1 MTLRESNDSSPTL
14 QEQFFSDASV
24 LKTALAGNEN
34 YPYSYGMQRNI
45 FIPDPPERIPSTP
58 KSATQAAIEETFSF
72 DGPPDAMISV
82 AGKVYLYFGGNGYF
96 GLQADPEVL
105 AATCEAVLRYG
116 VGTATTRTAFTSP
129 PVFEVERRIAEM
141 LGTPHALYTASG
153 YLANQILLES
163 LEKTF
168 DKVFI
173 DEAAH
178 YSLFDAVRRLR
189 GARRKPITFKH
200 RNPDD
205 LREQLDSNLQL
216 HERPIVLTDGVFS
229 SLGTIAPLDE
239 YTELLT
245 QYDGASLLVDDA
257 HGFGVLGNTGKGTL
271 EHFGL
276 DTATVNQ
283 TVTDSLDDFGLESA
297 ASESVRTYL
306 TFSLSKAV
314 GGSGGSIPGSESFI
328 QRLKDWSAVYF
339 GASAPS
345 SPIAAATAKSLS
357 MLVDPTFR
365 QKLQENAKFLRVGLR
380 RIGLKIDESPL
391 PMVILTLGSAGNMR
405 RIQKELS
412 ESGILVSYLPRNV
425 GLGSQ
430 GALRIAVFST
440 HTPQMIQEL
449 LDSLRST
456 ICG

>member
-1 MTLRESNDSSPTL
+1 M
-14 QEQFFSDASV
+14 
-24 LKTALAGNEN
+24 
-34 YPYSYGMQRNI
+34 YRNI
-45 FIPDPPERIPSTP
+45 FIPDPPERTPSTP

-72 DGPPDAMISV
+72 DGPPDAMVSV

-96 GLQADPEVL
+96 GFQADPEVL

-141 LGTPHALYTASG
+141 VGTSHALYTASG
-153 YLANQILLES
+153 YVANQILLES

-178 YSLFDAVRRLR
+178 YSLFDAVKRLR
-189 GARRKPITFKH
+189 GTKRKPITFKH
-200 RNPDD
+200 RNAED
-205 LREQLDSNLQL
+205 LRDQLDSNLQI

-229 SLGTIAPLDE
+229 LLGTIAPLNE
-239 YTELLT
+239 YSELLAN
-245 QYDGASLLVDDA
+245 YEGASFLVDDA
-257 HGFGVLGNTGKGTL
+257 HGFGVLGDTGRGTL

-276 DTATVNQ
+276 DTSVVNQ
-283 TVTDSLDDFGLESA
+283 TVADSMDDFALDMPV
-297 ASESVRTYL
+297 SETVRTYL

-314 GGSGGSIPGSESFI
+314 GGSGGTIPGSESFI

-339 GASAPS
+339 GASAPA

-357 MLVDPTFR
+357 MLTDPAFR
-365 QKLQENAKFLRVGLR
+365 QKLQDNVKLLRTGLR
-380 RIGLKIDESPL
+380 SIGLEGEESPL
-391 PMVILTLGSAGNMR
+391 PMVILTLGSSGNMR

-412 ESGILVSYLPRNV
+412 ESGILISYVPRNV

-430 GALRIAVFST
+430 GALRIAVFAT

-449 LDSLRST
+449 MDVFRGVL
-456 ICG
+456 

>member
-1 MTLRESNDSSPTL
+1 MHH
-14 QEQFFSDASV
+14 
-24 LKTALAGNEN
+24 
-34 YPYSYGMQRNI
+34 NI
-45 FIPDPPERIPSTP
+45 FISDPPERSASTP
-58 KSATQAAIEETFSF
+58 KSATQTAIEETFSF

-153 YLANQILLES
+153 YVANQILIES

-168 DKVFI
+168 DRVFI

-189 GARRKPITFKH
+189 GTRRKPITFKH
-200 RNPDD
+200 RDTDD
-205 LREQLDSNLQL
+205 LQGQLDSNLQL

-229 SLGTIAPLDE
+229 LLGTIAPLGE
-239 YTELLT
+239 YTELLAN
-245 QYDGASLLVDDA
+245 YEGASLLVDDA
-257 HGFGVLGNTGKGTL
+257 HGFGVLGDSGRGTL

-276 DTATVNQ
+276 DTSTVNQ
-283 TVTDSLDDFGLESA
+283 TITDSLDDFGLESSSGEA
-297 ASESVRTYL
+297 VRTYL

-314 GGSGGSIPGSESFI
+314 GGSGGILPGSESFI

-339 GASAPS
+339 GASAPA

-357 MLVDPTFR
+357 MLTDATFR
-365 QKLQENAKFLRVGLR
+365 QKLRGNIKLLRTGLR
-380 RIGLKIDESPL
+380 RIGLEVGESPL
-391 PMVILTLGSAGNMR
+391 PMVIFTLGSSGNMR

-412 ESGILVSYLPRNV
+412 ESGILVSYLPRNA

-430 GALRIAVFST
+430 GALRIAIFAT

-449 LDSLRST
+449 IDALRSAM
-456 ICG
+456 

>member
-1 MTLRESNDSSPTL
+1 MRHIS
-14 QEQFFSDASV
+14 
-24 LKTALAGNEN
+24 
-34 YPYSYGMQRNI
+34 
-45 FIPDPPERIPSTP
+45 IPDPPERTPSTP
-58 KSATQAAIEETFSF
+58 KSAIQATIEETFSF

-141 LGTPHALYTASG
+141 IGTPHALYTASG
-153 YLANQILLES
+153 YVANQILLES

-168 DKVFI
+168 DRVFI

-189 GARRKPITFKH
+189 GARRKPIPFKH
-200 RNPDD
+200 RDVEN

-229 SLGTIAPLDE
+229 LLGTIAPLDR
-239 YTELLT
+239 YTELLAN
-245 QYDGASLLVDDA
+245 YDGASLLVDDA
-257 HGFGVLGNTGKGTL
+257 HGFGVLGETGRGTL

-276 DTATVNQ
+276 DTSVVNQ
-283 TVTDSLDDFGLESA
+283 TVTDTVDDLGLDLPTND
-297 ASESVRTYL
+297 SVRTYL

-314 GGSGGSIPGSESFI
+314 GGSGGTIPGTESFI

-339 GASAPS
+339 GASAPA

-357 MLVDPTFR
+357 MLTDPLFR
-365 QKLQENAKFLRVGLR
+365 QKLQENIKLFRAGLR
-380 RIGLKIDESPL
+380 NIGLQNNGLDTDESPL
-391 PMVILTLGSAGNMR
+391 PMAILTLGSSGNMR

-430 GALRIAVFST
+430 GALRIAIFAT

-449 LDSLRST
+449 IDTLREVL
-456 ICG
+456 

>member
-1 MTLRESNDSSPTL
+1 VPFVHINSN
-14 QEQFFSDASV
+14 
-24 LKTALAGNEN
+24 TALAEMEKFP
-34 YPYSYGMQRNI
+34 YPYTMYRNI
-45 FIPDPPERIPSTP
+45 FIPDPPERTPSTP

-141 LGTPHALYTASG
+141 LAVPHALYTASG

-168 DKVFI
+168 DRVFI

-189 GARRKPITFKH
+189 GTKRKPITFKH
-200 RNPDD
+200 RSTDD
-205 LREQLDSNLQL
+205 LREQLDTNLQL
-216 HERPIVLTDGVFS
+216 HERPIVLTDGIFS
-229 SLGTIAPLDE
+229 LLGTIAPLND

-245 QYDGASLLVDDA
+245 NYEGASLLVDDA
-257 HGFGVLGNTGKGTL
+257 HGFSVLGDTGRGTL

-276 DTATVNQ
+276 DTSAVNQ
-283 TVTDSLDDFGLESA
+283 TATDSMDDFGLESP
-297 ASESVRTYL
+297 ASEAVRTYL

-314 GGSGGSIPGSESFI
+314 GGSGGIIPGTESFI

-339 GASAPS
+339 GASAPA

-357 MLVDPTFR
+357 MLTDATLR
-365 QKLQENAKFLRVGLR
+365 QKLQENVKLLRAGLR
-380 RIGLKIDESPL
+380 SIGLEVEASPL
-391 PMVILTLGSAGNMR
+391 PMVILTLGSSGNMK

-412 ESGILVSYLPRNV
+412 ASGILVSYIPRNA

-430 GALRIAVFST
+430 GALRIAVLAT

-449 LDSLRST
+449 IDALRGT
-456 ICG
+456 I

>member
-1 MTLRESNDSSPTL
+1 MYRHIS
-14 QEQFFSDASV
+14 
-24 LKTALAGNEN
+24 
-34 YPYSYGMQRNI
+34 
-45 FIPDPPERIPSTP
+45 IPDPPGRTPSTP

-129 PVFEVERRIAEM
+129 PVFEVERRTAEM

-153 YLANQILLES
+153 YVANQILLES

-168 DKVFI
+168 DRIFI

-178 YSLFDAVRRLR
+178 YSLFDAIRRLR

-200 RNPDD
+200 RNTND

-229 SLGTIAPLDE
+229 LLGTIAPLNE
-239 YTELLT
+239 YTTLLT
-245 QYDGASLLVDDA
+245 HYEGASLLVDDA
-257 HGFGVLGNTGKGTL
+257 HGFGVLGESGRGTL

-276 DTATVNQ
+276 DTSVVNQ
-283 TVTDSLDDFGLESA
+283 TAADSMDDLGFPCTDTA
-297 ASESVRTYL
+297 ISESVRTYL

-314 GGSGGSIPGSESFI
+314 GGSGGIIPGSESFI

-339 GASAPS
+339 GASAPA

-357 MLVDPTFR
+357 MLIDSTFR
-365 QKLQENAKFLRVGLR
+365 QKLQENVKSLHSGLR
-380 RIGLKIDESPL
+380 RIGLEITESPL
-391 PMVILTLGSAGNMR
+391 PMVILTLGSSGNMR

-412 ESGILVSYLPRNV
+412 ESGILVSYLPRNA

-430 GALRIAVFST
+430 GALRIAVFAT
-440 HTPQMIQEL
+440 HTLQMIQEL
-449 LDSLRST
+449 IDSLRSA
-456 ICG
+456 I

>member
-1 MTLRESNDSSPTL
+1 MYPSIFASN
-14 QEQFFSDASV
+14 
-24 LKTALAGNEN
+24 
-34 YPYSYGMQRNI
+34 
-45 FIPDPPERIPSTP
+45 PPERTPSMP
-58 KSATQAAIEETFSF
+58 KSATQAALEETFSF

-129 PVFEVERRIAEM
+129 PVFEVERRIADM

-153 YLANQILLES
+153 YVANQILLES

-178 YSLFDAVRRLR
+178 YSLFDAVKRLR
-189 GARRKPITFKH
+189 GTKRKPITFKH
-200 RNPDD
+200 RDADD

-229 SLGTIAPLDE
+229 LLGTIAPLND
-239 YTELLT
+239 YVELLT
-245 QYDGASLLVDDA
+245 HYEGASLLVDDA
-257 HGFGVLGNTGKGTL
+257 HGFGVLGDLGRGTL

-276 DTATVNQ
+276 DTSSVNQ
-283 TVTDSLDDFGLESA
+283 TATDSIDDFGLESA
-297 ASESVRTYL
+297 IGESVRTYL

-314 GGSGGSIPGSESFI
+314 GGSGGTIPGTESFI

-339 GASAPS
+339 GARAPA

-357 MLVDPTFR
+357 MLTDSSLR
-365 QKLQENAKFLRVGLR
+365 QTLQENVKLLRSGLR
-380 RIGLKIDESPL
+380 NIGLEIDDSPL

-405 RIQKELS
+405 RIQKTLS
-412 ESGILVSYLPRNV
+412 ESGILVSYLPRHV

-440 HTPQMIQEL
+440 HTPQMIQETI
-449 LDSLRST
+449 DALRRT
-456 ICG
+456 L

>member
-1 MTLRESNDSSPTL
+1 M
-14 QEQFFSDASV
+14 
-24 LKTALAGNEN
+24 
-34 YPYSYGMQRNI
+34 YNI
-45 FIPDPPERIPSTP
+45 SIPDPPERPTSPP
-58 KSATQAAIEETFSF
+58 KSATQTAIEETFSF

-141 LGTPHALYTASG
+141 LGTSHALYTASG
-153 YLANQILLES
+153 YVANQILLES

-168 DKVFI
+168 DKIFI

-189 GARRKPITFKH
+189 GTRRKPITFKH
-200 RNPDD
+200 QDVED
-205 LREQLDSNLQL
+205 LMNQLDSNLQL

-229 SLGTIAPLDE
+229 LLGTLAPLDE
-239 YTELLT
+239 YTKLLAN
-245 QYDGASLLVDDA
+245 YEGASLLVDDA
-257 HGFGVLGNTGKGTL
+257 HGFGVLGRGTL
-271 EHFGL
+271 EYFGL
-276 DTATVNQ
+276 DTQVVNKTVA
-283 TVTDSLDDFGLESA
+283 DSMDDLGLETTV
-297 ASESVRTYL
+297 SESVRIYL

-314 GGSGGSIPGSESFI
+314 GGSGGTIPGSESFI

-339 GASAPS
+339 GASAPA

-357 MLVDPTFR
+357 MLSDSTLR
-365 QKLQENAKFLRVGLR
+365 LKLQENVKLLRSGLR
-380 RIGLKIDESPL
+380 RIGLEIEESPL
-391 PMVILTLGSAGNMR
+391 PMVILILGSSGNMR
-405 RIQKELS
+405 RIQKKLS
-412 ESGILVSYLPRNV
+412 ESGILVSYLSRNA

-430 GALRIAVFST
+430 GALRIAVFAT

-449 LDSLRST
+449 VDSLRSA
-456 ICG
+456 I

>member
-1 MTLRESNDSSPTL
+1 M
-14 QEQFFSDASV
+14 
-24 LKTALAGNEN
+24 
-34 YPYSYGMQRNI
+34 RNI
-45 FIPDPPERIPSTP
+45 FISDPPERTPSTP

-141 LGTPHALYTASG
+141 IGTPHALYTASG
-153 YLANQILLES
+153 YVANQILLES

-168 DKVFI
+168 DKVFL

-178 YSLFDAVRRLR
+178 YSLFDAVKRLR
-189 GARRKPITFKH
+189 GSKRKPITFKH
-200 RNPDD
+200 RSVDD
-205 LREQLDSNLQL
+205 LREQLESNLQL

-229 SLGTIAPLDE
+229 LLGTIAPLNE
-239 YTELLT
+239 YTELLAH
-245 QYDGASLLVDDA
+245 YEGASLLVDDA
-257 HGFGVLGNTGKGTL
+257 HGFGVLGDSGRGTL

-276 DTATVNQ
+276 NTSAVNQ
-283 TVTDSLDDFGLESA
+283 TAADSMDDFGLEASA
-297 ASESVRTYL
+297 GETVRTYL

-314 GGSGGSIPGSESFI
+314 GGSGGTIPGSETFI

-357 MLVDPTFR
+357 MLTDPSFR
-365 QKLQENAKFLRVGLR
+365 QKLRDNVKLLHSGLR
-380 RIGLKIDESPL
+380 SLGLEVGESSL
-391 PMVILTLGSAGNMR
+391 PMVILTLGSSGNMR
-405 RIQKELS
+405 RIQKALS
-412 ESGILVSYLPRNV
+412 ESGVLVSYLPRNA

-430 GALRIAVFST
+430 GALRIAVFAT
-440 HTPQMIQEL
+440 HTPQMIGEL
-449 LDSLRST
+449 IDALR
-456 ICG
+456 GAV

>member
-1 MTLRESNDSSPTL
+1 M
-14 QEQFFSDASV
+14 
-24 LKTALAGNEN
+24 
-34 YPYSYGMQRNI
+34 YRNI
-45 FIPDPPERIPSTP
+45 FIPDPPERTPSTP

-82 AGKVYLYFGGNGYF
+82 AGKAYLYFGGNGYF

-129 PVFEVERRIAEM
+129 PVFEVERRVAEM
-141 LGTPHALYTASG
+141 IGTPHALYTASG
-153 YLANQILLES
+153 YVANQILLES

-168 DKVFI
+168 DRVFI

-200 RNPDD
+200 RNAND

-216 HERPIVLTDGVFS
+216 HERPIVLTDGVFAL
-229 SLGTIAPLDE
+229 LGTIAPLNE
-239 YTELLT
+239 YTELLAN
-245 QYDGASLLVDDA
+245 YEGASLLVDDA
-257 HGFGVLGNTGKGTL
+257 HGFSVLGDSGRGTL
-271 EHFGL
+271 EFFGL

-283 TVTDSLDDFGLESA
+283 TVTDSLDDLVLESTGR
-297 ASESVRTYL
+297 EVVQTYL

-314 GGSGGSIPGSESFI
+314 GGSGGIIPGSESFI

-339 GASAPS
+339 GASAPA

-357 MLVDPTFR
+357 MLTDSMFR
-365 QKLQENAKFLRVGLR
+365 QKLRDNVKLLRSGLQ
-380 RIGLKIDESPL
+380 RIGLDVQESPL
-391 PMVILTLGSAGNMR
+391 PMVILTLGSSGNMR

-412 ESGILVSYLPRNV
+412 ELGILVSYLPRNV

-430 GALRIAVFST
+430 GALRIAIFAT

-449 LDSLRST
+449 IDSLRRA
-456 ICG
+456 I

>member
-1 MTLRESNDSSPTL
+1 MGKRKGFVIPDNSKVPAKSLLPESKINRILTP
-14 QEQFFSDASV
+14 
-24 LKTALAGNEN
+24 
-34 YPYSYGMQRNI
+34 MHRNI
-45 FIPDPPERIPSTP
+45 SIPDPPERTPSTP
-58 KSATQAAIEETFSF
+58 KSAMQAAIEETFSF

-129 PVFEVERRIAEM
+129 PVFEVERRTAEM

-153 YLANQILLES
+153 YVANQILLES

-168 DKVFI
+168 DRIFI

-178 YSLFDAVRRLR
+178 YSLFDAIKRLR
-189 GARRKPITFKH
+189 GIKRKPVVFKH
-200 RNPDD
+200 RNADD

-229 SLGTIAPLDE
+229 LLGTMVPLDE
-239 YTELLT
+239 YTELLAN
-245 QYDGASLLVDDA
+245 YEGASLLVDDA
-257 HGFGVLGNTGKGTL
+257 HGFGVLGDTGRGTL

-276 DTATVNQ
+276 DTSVVNQ
-283 TVTDSLDDFGLESA
+283 TATDSIDDFGLEA
-297 ASESVRTYL
+297 TTGDAVRTYL

-314 GGSGGSIPGSESFI
+314 GGSGGIIPGTESFI

-339 GASAPS
+339 GASAPA

-357 MLVDPTFR
+357 MLTDAALR
-365 QKLQENAKFLRVGLR
+365 QKLQENVHLLRLGLR
-380 RIGLKIDESPL
+380 NIGLDVCESPL
-391 PMVILTLGSAGNMR
+391 PMVIVTLGSSGNMR
-405 RIQKELS
+405 RIQKKLS
-412 ESGILVSYLPRNV
+412 ESGILVSYLPRNA

-430 GALRIAVFST
+430 GALRIAVFAT
-440 HTPQMIQEL
+440 HTPQMIHEL
-449 LDSLRST
+449 IDSLRT
-456 ICG
+456 TV

>member
-1 MTLRESNDSSPTL
+1 MYHNL
-14 QEQFFSDASV
+14 
-24 LKTALAGNEN
+24 
-34 YPYSYGMQRNI
+34 
-45 FIPDPPERIPSTP
+45 FIPDPPERTPSTP

-72 DGPPDAMISV
+72 DGPPDALISV
-82 AGKVYLYFGGNGYF
+82 AGKAYLYFGGNGYF

-129 PVFEVERRIAEM
+129 PVFEVERRITEM
-141 LGTPHALYTASG
+141 IGTSHALYTASG
-153 YLANQILLES
+153 YVANQILLES

-168 DKVFI
+168 DRVFI

-178 YSLFDAVRRLR
+178 YSLFDAIKRLR
-189 GARRKPITFKH
+189 GTKRKPITFRH
-200 RNPDD
+200 RNADD
-205 LREQLDSNLQL
+205 LMEQLDSNLQI
-216 HERPIVLTDGVFS
+216 HERPIVVTDGVFGL
-229 SLGTIAPLDE
+229 LGTIAPLDE
-239 YTELLT
+239 YTELLAN
-245 QYDGASLLVDDA
+245 YEGASLWVDDA
-257 HGFGVLGNTGKGTL
+257 HGFGVLGEGGRGTL

-276 DTATVNQ
+276 DTSVVNQ
-283 TVTDSLDDFGLESA
+283 TATDSMDDIVFDLPT
-297 ASESVRTYL
+297 SEVVRTYL

-314 GGSGGSIPGSESFI
+314 GGSGGIIPGSESFI

-339 GASAPS
+339 GASAPA

-357 MLVDPTFR
+357 ILTDPSFR
-365 QKLQENAKFLRVGLR
+365 KKLQENVKLLRSGLR
-380 RIGLKIDESPL
+380 SIGLEVDESHL
-391 PMVILTLGSAGNMR
+391 PMVILTLGSSGNMR

-430 GALRIAVFST
+430 GALRIALFST

-449 LDSLRST
+449 VDTFRGIL
-456 ICG
+456 

>member
-1 MTLRESNDSSPTL
+1 M
-14 QEQFFSDASV
+14 
-24 LKTALAGNEN
+24 
-34 YPYSYGMQRNI
+34 YPSI
-45 FIPDPPERIPSTP
+45 FATNPPERAPSIP

-72 DGPPDAMISV
+72 DGPPDAMIAV

-153 YLANQILLES
+153 YVANQILLES

-168 DKVFI
+168 DRVFI

-200 RNPDD
+200 RNTDN

-229 SLGTIAPLDE
+229 LLGTIAPLNE

-245 QYDGASLLVDDA
+245 NYEGASLLVDDA
-257 HGFGVLGNTGKGTL
+257 HGFGILGNSGRGTL

-276 DTATVNQ
+276 DTSTVNQ
-283 TVTDSLDDFGLESA
+283 TAIDSMDDLGLELPQG
-297 ASESVRTYL
+297 ESVRTYL
-306 TFSLSKAV
+306 ALSLSKAV
-314 GGSGGSIPGSESFI
+314 GGSGGTIPGSESFI

-339 GASAPS
+339 GASAPA

-357 MLVDPTFR
+357 MLVDSMFR
-365 QKLQENAKFLRVGLR
+365 QKLQSNVKLLRAGLR
-380 RIGLKIDESPL
+380 QIGLETEVSPL
-391 PMVILTLGSAGNMR
+391 PMVILTLGSSGNMR

-412 ESGILVSYLPRNV
+412 ESGILVSYIPRNV
-425 GLGSQ
+425 GLGSE
-430 GALRIAVFST
+430 GALRIAIFST
-440 HTPQMIQEL
+440 HTPQMIHEL
-449 LDSLRST
+449 LDSLRKA
-456 ICG
+456 I

>member
-1 MTLRESNDSSPTL
+1 M
-14 QEQFFSDASV
+14 
-24 LKTALAGNEN
+24 
-34 YPYSYGMQRNI
+34 RNI
-45 FIPDPPERIPSTP
+45 FISDPPERTPSTP

-82 AGKVYLYFGGNGYF
+82 AGKIYLYFGGNGYF

-129 PVFEVERRIAEM
+129 PVFEVERRVAEM

-153 YLANQILLES
+153 YVANQILLES

-178 YSLFDAVRRLR
+178 YSLFDAIRRLR

-200 RNPDD
+200 RNRDD
-205 LREQLDSNLQL
+205 LREQLDSTLQF
-216 HERPIVLTDGVFS
+216 HERPIVLTDGVFAL
-229 SLGTIAPLDE
+229 LGTIAPLDE
-239 YTELLT
+239 YTELLAN
-245 QYDGASLLVDDA
+245 YEGSSLLVDDA
-257 HGFGVLGNTGKGTL
+257 HGFSVLGETGRGTL

-276 DTATVNQ
+276 DTAMVNQ
-283 TVTDSLDDFGLESA
+283 TAADSMDDIGLESA
-297 ASESVRTYL
+297 TSESVRTYL

-314 GGSGGSIPGSESFI
+314 GGSGGILPGSESFI

-339 GASAPS
+339 GASAPA

-357 MLVDPTFR
+357 MLTDSALR
-365 QKLQENAKFLRVGLR
+365 QQLQDNVKLLQAGLR
-380 RIGLKIDESPL
+380 SIGLEIVESSL
-391 PMVILTLGSAGNMR
+391 PMAILTLGSAGNMR

-412 ESGILVSYLPRNV
+412 ASGILISYMPRNS

-430 GALRIAVFST
+430 GALRIAVFAT
-440 HTPQMIQEL
+440 HTPEMIQEL
-449 LDSLRST
+449 IDSLRSAV
-456 ICG
+456 

>member
-1 MTLRESNDSSPTL
+1 M
-14 QEQFFSDASV
+14 
-24 LKTALAGNEN
+24 
-34 YPYSYGMQRNI
+34 RNI
-45 FIPDPPERIPSTP
+45 FIPDPPERTPSTP

-72 DGPPDAMISV
+72 DGPPDAMVSV
-82 AGKVYLYFGGNGYF
+82 AGKAYLYFGGNGYF
-96 GLQADPEVL
+96 GFQADPEVL

-141 LGTPHALYTASG
+141 VGTSHALYTASG
-153 YLANQILLES
+153 YVANQILLES

-168 DKVFI
+168 DRVFI

-178 YSLFDAVRRLR
+178 YSLFDAVKRLR
-189 GARRKPITFKH
+189 GAKRKPITFKH
-200 RNPDD
+200 RNTDD

-229 SLGTIAPLDE
+229 LLGTIAPLDE

-245 QYDGASLLVDDA
+245 HYEGASLLVDDA
-257 HGFGVLGNTGKGTL
+257 HGFGVLGHTGRGTL

-276 DTATVNQ
+276 DTSVVNQ
-283 TVTDSLDDFGLESA
+283 TVADSMDDLGLDLPV
-297 ASESVRTYL
+297 SETVRTYL

-314 GGSGGSIPGSESFI
+314 GGSGGTIPGSESFI

-339 GASAPS
+339 GASAPA

-357 MLVDPTFR
+357 MLTDPSFR
-365 QKLQENAKFLRVGLR
+365 QKLQDNVKLLRSGLR
-380 RIGLKIDESPL
+380 NIGLEVCESPL
-391 PMVILTLGSAGNMR
+391 PMVILTLGSSGNMR
-405 RIQKELS
+405 RIQKKLS
-412 ESGILVSYLPRNV
+412 ESGILISYLPRNV
-425 GLGSQ
+425 GLGSH
-430 GALRIAVFST
+430 GALRIAIFAT

-449 LDSLRST
+449 IDMVRDAV
-456 ICG
+456 

>member
-1 MTLRESNDSSPTL
+1 M
-14 QEQFFSDASV
+14 
-24 LKTALAGNEN
+24 
-34 YPYSYGMQRNI
+34 RNI
-45 FIPDPPERIPSTP
+45 FIPDPPERTPSAP
-58 KSATQAAIEETFSF
+58 KSAIQAAIEETFSF

-168 DKVFI
+168 DRIFI

-189 GARRKPITFKH
+189 GAKRKPITFKH
-200 RNPDD
+200 RNTEN
-205 LREQLDSNLQL
+205 LREQLDSNLQI

-229 SLGTIAPLDE
+229 MLGTIAPLDE
-239 YTELLT
+239 YTDLLEH
-245 QYDGASLLVDDA
+245 YEGASLLVDDA
-257 HGFGVLGNTGKGTL
+257 HGFGVLGETGRGTL

-276 DTATVNQ
+276 DTSLVNQ
-283 TVTDSLDDFGLESA
+283 TPADSIDDLGLGTM
-297 ASESVRTYL
+297 ASGSVRTYL

-314 GGSGGSIPGSESFI
+314 GGSGGMIPGTESFI
-328 QRLKDWSAVYF
+328 QRLQDWSAVYF
-339 GASAPS
+339 GASAPA

-357 MLVDPTFR
+357 MLTDATLR
-365 QKLQENAKFLRVGLR
+365 QKLQENVNFLRLGLR
-380 RIGLKIDESPL
+380 RIGLDVEESPL
-391 PMVILTLGSAGNMR
+391 PMVILTLGSSGNMR

-412 ESGILVSYLPRNV
+412 ESGVLISYIPRNA

-430 GALRIAVFST
+430 GALRIAVFTT

-449 LDSLRST
+449 IDSLQ
-456 ICG
+456 GVV

>member
-1 MTLRESNDSSPTL
+1 MPPARLHTVENTHKFFTHTPLAEVGKNLYSP
-14 QEQFFSDASV
+14 S
-24 LKTALAGNEN
+24 
-34 YPYSYGMQRNI
+34 MIRNI
-45 FIPDPPERIPSTP
+45 FISDPPERPASTP

-82 AGKVYLYFGGNGYF
+82 AGKVYFYFGGNGYF

-141 LGTPHALYTASG
+141 LGTSHALYTASG
-153 YLANQILLES
+153 YVANQILLES

-168 DKVFI
+168 DKIFI

-178 YSLFDAVRRLR
+178 YSLFDAVKRLR
-189 GARRKPITFKH
+189 GTKRKPITFKH
-200 RNPDD
+200 RNTED

-216 HERPIVLTDGVFS
+216 HERPIVLTDGVFAM
-229 SLGTIAPLDE
+229 LGTIAPLNE
-239 YTELLT
+239 YTELLAK
-245 QYDGASLLVDDA
+245 YEGASLLVDDA
-257 HGFGVLGNTGKGTL
+257 HGFGVLGDTGRGTL

-276 DTATVNQ
+276 DTSAVNQ
-283 TVTDSLDDFGLESA
+283 TVADSMDDFGLESVS
-297 ASESVRTYL
+297 SESVRTYL

-314 GGSGGSIPGSESFI
+314 GGSGGTIPGSESFI

-339 GASAPS
+339 GASAPA

-357 MLVDPTFR
+357 MLTDATLQR
-365 QKLQENAKFLRVGLR
+365 KLQENVNLLRLGLR
-380 RIGLKIDESPL
+380 RIGLDVDESPL
-391 PMVILTLGSAGNMR
+391 PMVILTLGSSGNMR
-405 RIQKELS
+405 RIQKSLS

-449 LDSLRST
+449 LDSLR
-456 ICG
+456 GAV

>member
-1 MTLRESNDSSPTL
+1 MH
-14 QEQFFSDASV
+14 Q
-24 LKTALAGNEN
+24 
-34 YPYSYGMQRNI
+34 NI
-45 FIPDPPERIPSTP
+45 FIPDPPERAPSTP

-129 PVFEVERRIAEM
+129 PVFEVERRTAEM

-163 LEKTF
+163 LEKVF
-168 DKVFI
+168 DRIFI

-189 GARRKPITFKH
+189 GTKRKPITFKH
-200 RNPDD
+200 RNTDD
-205 LREQLDSNLQL
+205 LREQLDTNLQL
-216 HERPIVLTDGVFS
+216 HERPLVLTDGVFS
-229 SLGTIAPLDE
+229 LLGTIAPLDE
-239 YTELLT
+239 YAELLEN
-245 QYDGASLLVDDA
+245 YDGASLLVDDA
-257 HGFGVLGNTGKGTL
+257 QGFGVLGDTGRGTL
-271 EHFGL
+271 EHFGF
-276 DTATVNQ
+276 DTSTVNHTAT
-283 TVTDSLDDFGLESA
+283 DSVDDFGLETA
-297 ASESVRTYL
+297 PGKAVQAYL

-314 GGSGGSIPGSESFI
+314 GGSGGIIPGSESFI

-339 GASAPS
+339 GASAPA

-357 MLVDPTFR
+357 MLTETVLR
-365 QKLQENAKFLRVGLR
+365 QKLQENVNLLRLGLR
-380 RIGLKIDESPL
+380 SIGLDVGESPL
-391 PMVILTLGSAGNMR
+391 PMVILTLGSSGNMR

-449 LDSLRST
+449 VDSLRVT
-456 ICG
+456 V

>member
-1 MTLRESNDSSPTL
+1 MTLLN
-14 QEQFFSDASV
+14 FV
-24 LKTALAGNEN
+24 WKIALAGIGK
-34 YPYSYGMQRNI
+34 YPYLYVMYRKIYLS
-45 FIPDPPERIPSTP
+45 DPPKRTPSVP

-105 AATCEAVLRYG
+105 AATCEAVMCYG
-116 VGTATTRTAFTSP
+116 VSTATTRTAFTSP
-129 PVFEVERRIAEM
+129 PVFEVERRVAEM

-163 LEKTF
+163 LEKVF
-168 DKVFI
+168 DKIFI

-189 GARRKPITFKH
+189 GAKRKPIPFKH
-200 RNPDD
+200 RDTED
-205 LREQLDSNLQL
+205 LREKLDTNLQL
-216 HERPIVLTDGVFS
+216 HERPLVLTDGVFAM
-229 SLGTIAPLDE
+229 LETIAPLDE
-239 YTELLT
+239 YTELLAN
-245 QYDGASLLVDDA
+245 YDGASLLVDDA
-257 HGFGVLGNTGKGTL
+257 HGFGVLGDTGRGTL
-271 EHFGL
+271 EHFGW
-276 DTATVNQ
+276 DTSTVNQ
-283 TVTDSLDDFGLESA
+283 TVMDSADDFGLGAPSDK
-297 ASESVRTYL
+297 VVPTYL

-314 GGSGGSIPGSESFI
+314 GGSGGIIPGSESFI

-339 GASAPS
+339 GASAPA

-357 MLVDPTFR
+357 MLTDATLR
-365 QKLQENAKFLRVGLR
+365 EKLRDNVKLLRLGLR
-380 RIGLKIDESPL
+380 SIGLEVGESPL
-391 PMVILTLGSAGNMR
+391 PMVILTLGSSGNMR

-430 GALRIAVFST
+430 GALRIAVFAT

-449 LDSLRST
+449 VNSLRDT
-456 ICG
+456 L

>member
-1 MTLRESNDSSPTL
+1 M
-14 QEQFFSDASV
+14 
-24 LKTALAGNEN
+24 
-34 YPYSYGMQRNI
+34 RNI
-45 FIPDPPERIPSTP
+45 FIPDPPERTPSTP

-72 DGPPDAMISV
+72 DGPPDAMVSV
-82 AGKVYLYFGGNGYF
+82 AGKAYLYFGGNGYF
-96 GLQADPEVL
+96 GFQADPEVL

-141 LGTPHALYTASG
+141 VGTSHALYTASG
-153 YLANQILLES
+153 YVANQILLES

-168 DKVFI
+168 DRVFI

-178 YSLFDAVRRLR
+178 YSLFDAVKRLR
-189 GARRKPITFKH
+189 GAKRKPITFKH
-200 RNPDD
+200 RNTDD

-229 SLGTIAPLDE
+229 LLGTIAPLDE

-245 QYDGASLLVDDA
+245 HYEGASLLVDDA
-257 HGFGVLGNTGKGTL
+257 HGFGVLGHTGRGTL

-276 DTATVNQ
+276 DTSVVNQ
-283 TVTDSLDDFGLESA
+283 TVADSMDDLGLDLPV
-297 ASESVRTYL
+297 SETVHTYL

-314 GGSGGSIPGSESFI
+314 GGSGGTIPGSESFI

-339 GASAPS
+339 GASAPA

-357 MLVDPTFR
+357 MLTDPSFR
-365 QKLQENAKFLRVGLR
+365 QKLQDNVKLLRSGLR
-380 RIGLKIDESPL
+380 NIGLEVCESPL
-391 PMVILTLGSAGNMR
+391 PMVILTLGSSGNMR
-405 RIQKELS
+405 RIQKKLS
-412 ESGILVSYLPRNV
+412 ESGILISYLPRNV
-425 GLGSQ
+425 GLGSH
-430 GALRIAVFST
+430 GALRIAIFAT

-449 LDSLRST
+449 IDMVHDAV
-456 ICG
+456 

>member
-1 MTLRESNDSSPTL
+1 M
-14 QEQFFSDASV
+14 
-24 LKTALAGNEN
+24 
-34 YPYSYGMQRNI
+34 RNI
-45 FIPDPPERIPSTP
+45 FIPDPPERTPSTP

-168 DKVFI
+168 DRIFI

-189 GARRKPITFKH
+189 GAKRKPITFKH
-200 RNPDD
+200 RNTEN
-205 LREQLDSNLQL
+205 LRDQLDSNLQI

-229 SLGTIAPLDE
+229 MLGTIAPLDK
-239 YTELLT
+239 YTDLLEN
-245 QYDGASLLVDDA
+245 YEGASLLVDDA
-257 HGFGVLGNTGKGTL
+257 HGFGVLGESGRGTL

-276 DTATVNQ
+276 DTSTVNQ
-283 TVTDSLDDFGLESA
+283 TPADSIDDIGFGA
-297 ASESVRTYL
+297 TASGSVRTYL

-314 GGSGGSIPGSESFI
+314 GGSGGMIPGTESFI
-328 QRLKDWSAVYF
+328 HRLQDWSAVYF
-339 GASAPS
+339 GASAPA
-345 SPIAAATAKSLS
+345 SPIAASTAKSLS
-357 MLVDPTFR
+357 MLTDATLR
-365 QKLQENAKFLRVGLR
+365 QKLQENVRYLRLGLR
-380 RIGLKIDESPL
+380 RIGLDVEESPL
-391 PMVILTLGSAGNMR
+391 PMVILTLGSSGNMR
-405 RIQKELS
+405 RIQKALS
-412 ESGILVSYLPRNV
+412 ELGVLISYIPRNA

-430 GALRIAVFST
+430 GALRIAVFTT
-440 HTPQMIQEL
+440 HTSQMIQEL
-449 LDSLRST
+449 IDSLQGA
-456 ICG
+456 I

>member
-1 MTLRESNDSSPTL
+1 M
-14 QEQFFSDASV
+14 
-24 LKTALAGNEN
+24 
-34 YPYSYGMQRNI
+34 YRNI
-45 FIPDPPERIPSTP
+45 FIPDPPERTPSTP
-58 KSATQAAIEETFSF
+58 KTATQAAIEETFSF

-129 PVFEVERRIAEM
+129 PVFEVGRRVAEM
-141 LGTPHALYTASG
+141 IGTPHALYTASG
-153 YLANQILLES
+153 YVANQILLES
-163 LEKTF
+163 LEKVF
-168 DKVFI
+168 DRVFI

-189 GARRKPITFKH
+189 GAKRKPITFKH
-200 RNPDD
+200 RNTED
-205 LREQLDSNLQL
+205 LREQLDTNLQL
-216 HERPIVLTDGVFS
+216 HERPLVLTDGVFS
-229 SLGTIAPLDE
+229 LLGTIAPLDE
-239 YTELLT
+239 YVKLLAN
-245 QYDGASLLVDDA
+245 YDGASLLVDDA
-257 HGFGVLGNTGKGTL
+257 HGFGLLGDTGRGTL

-276 DTATVNQ
+276 DTSIVNQ
-283 TVTDSLDDFGLESA
+283 TATDSANDFGLEMA
-297 ASESVRTYL
+297 AGNAVQTYL

-314 GGSGGSIPGSESFI
+314 GGSGGIIPGSESFI

-339 GASAPS
+339 GASAPA

-357 MLVDPTFR
+357 MLTDATLR
-365 QKLQENAKFLRVGLR
+365 EKLQDNVHLLRLGLR
-380 RIGLKIDESPL
+380 GIGLEVEESPL
-391 PMVILTLGSAGNMR
+391 PMVILTLGSSGNMR

-412 ESGILVSYLPRNV
+412 EAGILVSYLPRNA

-430 GALRIAVFST
+430 GALRIAVFAT

-449 LDSLRST
+449 VDSLRNAVVH
-456 ICG
+456 

>member
-1 MTLRESNDSSPTL
+1 M
-14 QEQFFSDASV
+14 
-24 LKTALAGNEN
+24 
-34 YPYSYGMQRNI
+34 RNI
-45 FIPDPPERIPSTP
+45 FISDPPERTPSTP

-129 PVFEVERRIAEM
+129 PVFEVERRTDEM
-141 LGTPHALYTASG
+141 IGTPHALYTASG
-153 YLANQILLES
+153 YVANQILLES

-168 DKVFI
+168 DRVFI

-189 GARRKPITFKH
+189 GTRRKPITFKH
-200 RNPDD
+200 RNTED
-205 LREQLDSNLQL
+205 LREQLDSNLQI

-229 SLGTIAPLDE
+229 LLGTIAPLDE
-239 YTELLT
+239 YGELLT
-245 QYDGASLLVDDA
+245 HYEGASLLVDDA
-257 HGFGVLGNTGKGTL
+257 HGFGVLGESGRGTL
-271 EHFGL
+271 EHFGW
-276 DTATVNQ
+276 DTSAVNQ
-283 TVTDSLDDFGLESA
+283 TAADSMDDLGLESSA
-297 ASESVRTYL
+297 GDSVRTYL

-314 GGSGGSIPGSESFI
+314 GGSGGIIPGTESFI

-339 GASAPS
+339 GASAPA

-357 MLVDPTFR
+357 MLTDATLR
-365 QKLQENAKFLRVGLR
+365 QKLQENVKLLRLGLR
-380 RIGLKIDESPL
+380 NIGLETGESPL
-391 PMVILTLGSAGNMR
+391 PMVILTLGSSGNMR
-405 RIQKELS
+405 RIQKKLS
-412 ESGILVSYLPRNV
+412 ASGILVSYIPRNA

-430 GALRIAVFST
+430 GALRIAVFAT
-440 HTPQMIQEL
+440 HTPQMIQEM
-449 LDSLRST
+449 LDSLRET
-456 ICG
+456 L

>member
-1 MTLRESNDSSPTL
+1 MN
-14 QEQFFSDASV
+14 
-24 LKTALAGNEN
+24 
-34 YPYSYGMQRNI
+34 RNI
-45 FIPDPPERIPSTP
+45 FISDPPERIPSMP
-58 KSATQAAIEETFSF
+58 KTATQAAIEETFSF
-72 DGPPDAMISV
+72 DGPPDAMITV

-129 PVFEVERRIAEM
+129 PVFEVERRAAEM
-141 LGTPHALYTASG
+141 IGTPHALYTASG
-153 YLANQILLES
+153 YVANQILLES
-163 LEKTF
+163 LEKVF
-168 DKVFI
+168 DRVFI

-189 GARRKPITFKH
+189 GTKRKPITFKH
-200 RNPDD
+200 RDTEN
-205 LREQLDSNLQL
+205 LREQLDTNLQL

-229 SLGTIAPLDE
+229 FLGAIAPLDE
-239 YTELLT
+239 YMELLAN
-245 QYDGASLLVDDA
+245 YEGASLLVDDA
-257 HGFGVLGNTGKGTL
+257 HGFGVLGDTGRGTL

-276 DTATVNQ
+276 DTSTVNQ
-283 TVTDSLDDFGLESA
+283 TATDSVDDLGLEVA
-297 ASESVRTYL
+297 VGNAVQTYL

-314 GGSGGSIPGSESFI
+314 GGSGGIIPGSESFI

-339 GASAPS
+339 GASAPA

-357 MLVDPTFR
+357 MLTDATLR
-365 QKLQENAKFLRVGLR
+365 EKLQDNVNLLRLGLR
-380 RIGLKIDESPL
+380 GIGLDVGESPL
-391 PMVILTLGSAGNMR
+391 PMVILTLGSSGNMR

-412 ESGILVSYLPRNV
+412 ESGILVSYLPRNA

-430 GALRIAVFST
+430 GALRIAVFAT

-449 LDSLRST
+449 VDSLR
-456 ICG
+456 IAVAH